1 MDEPLF
7 LNDPYAKEFDSEVV
21 DIFGGKNVV
30 LRETVFYPQGGGQ
43 PGDTGFL
50 ATADG
55 QKFTV
60 TNTWKFEGKVLHE
73 LEKPG
78 LAVGQKVHGDIDW
91 ERRYLLMRNHTAAH
105 ILSGVIHKLHGAMI
119 TGNQLGTDKTRIDF
133 SLVDFSK
140 EQMEN
145 FIAEA
150 NAVVDAGHEVKA
162 YYLTKEEAANVEE
175 ISKLAKGLPPDITN
189 IRVVD
194 IVGFDKQPDGGTHVK
209 NTKEVGHLVLL
220 KCENKGASNRR
231 AYFKVE

>member
-30 LRETVFYPQGGGQ
+30 LRETAFYPQGGGQ

-91 ERRYLLMRNHTAAH
+91 ESRYLLMRNHTAAH
-105 ILSGVIHKLHGAMI
+105 TSAGLSTSFMA
-119 TGNQLGTDKTRIDF
+119 R
-133 SLVDFSK
+133 
-140 EQMEN
+140 
-145 FIAEA
+145 
-150 NAVVDAGHEVKA
+150 
-162 YYLTKEEAANVEE
+162 
-175 ISKLAKGLPPDITN
+175 
-189 IRVVD
+189 
-194 IVGFDKQPDGGTHVK
+194 
-209 NTKEVGHLVLL
+209 
-220 KCENKGASNRR
+220 
-231 AYFKVE
+231 